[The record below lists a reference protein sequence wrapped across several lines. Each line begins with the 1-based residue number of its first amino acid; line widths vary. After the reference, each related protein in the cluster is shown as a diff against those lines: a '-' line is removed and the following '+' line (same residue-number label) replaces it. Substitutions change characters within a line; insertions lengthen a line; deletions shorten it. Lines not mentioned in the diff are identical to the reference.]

1 MAVDMLFMRYIFRC
15 DSYLV
20 YSKQEV
26 KMMKRLC
33 KLVTSLLFRYG
44 LIVGKQ
50 PSYHLTYEA
59 AVPKKLKSESNIR

>member
-1 MAVDMLFMRYIFRC
+1 
-15 DSYLV
+15 
-20 YSKQEV
+20 
-26 KMMKRLC
+26 MMKRLC

-59 AVPKKLKSESNIR
+59 AVPAKLKSERNIR